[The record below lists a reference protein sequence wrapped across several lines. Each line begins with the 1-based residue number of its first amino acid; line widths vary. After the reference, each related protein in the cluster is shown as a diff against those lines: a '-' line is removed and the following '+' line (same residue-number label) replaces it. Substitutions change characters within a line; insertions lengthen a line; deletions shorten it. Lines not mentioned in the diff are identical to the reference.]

1 MPRFSVIVPAYQ
13 VQAYLHACLDSVLG
27 QSYADLELIA
37 VDDASPDGCG
47 EILDSYA
54 ARDPRVTVV
63 HLPQNVGLGRAR
75 NAGLARAGG
84 DYVVFLDSDDTLTPG
99 SLAAVADR
107 IKETGEPDVLIYD
120 YARAHWDGS
129 LVRNQYAQLLDESGP
144 QPFPLA
150 DRPSLMRLL
159 MVVWNKA
166 YRREFLADSGLTFP
180 PGYYEDTAW
189 TYPALMKAD
198 SIATLDQVCVHY
210 RQRRQGNILS
220 TISTRHFDVFDQYDR
235 VFAFLDQHPELGDR
249 WRAVLFRRM
258 VDHFCTIFTTRG
270 RLPRGSRAEF
280 LRRARR
286 HYARYRTPGGP
297 VKRPTRLRH
306 GLVRLG
312 AHRVYRVITGVRKAL
327 AHALR
332 RLRRSAHVA
341 RGAALQLHYRVQ
353 CRLPV
358 QDDLAVFSAYW
369 NRGYSCSPAAI
380 ESAVRDLVP
389 SMRTAWI
396 ARPAY
401 THTVPTGTRR
411 LTPGTFS
418 YWTALARAK
427 YLVNNVNFDR
437 RLRKRPGQ
445 VLLQTHHGTPLKKMG
460 LDLQDHPAAGGGMDF
475 ATLMKNV
482 DKWDYSLSAN
492 RHSTLIWERVYPAG
506 YTTLEYG
513 NPRNDVFAR
522 ATETD
527 RARTRELLG
536 IPVGATVFLYA
547 PTHRDYERTQTP
559 RLDLAR
565 LSRSLGPRYV
575 VLTRAH
581 YLATTDESATELH
594 PRVIDVS
601 DHHAV
606 EELCLAS
613 DALIT
618 DYSSLMFDYAALDRP
633 IVLLTDDHAAYE
645 AARGTYFDIRA
656 FPPGPVAQSQD
667 ELVDILATGH
677 WNGSRS
683 TQLRT
688 DFRARF
694 CPYEDGGATERVV
707 RRVFLEEGAGVSA
720 PELPD
725 EQRLP
730 QSAPRHRPRTSV
742 HHHQQ
747 ESAAPL
753 SPSQES

>member
-1 MPRFSVIVPAYQ
+1 MPRFSVIVPAYL

-27 QSYADLELIA
+27 QSYTDLELIA
-37 VDDASPDGCG
+37 VDDASPDACG

-63 HLPQNVGLGRAR
+63 HLPQNVGLGEAR
-75 NAGLARAGG
+75 NAGLERASG

-99 SLAAVADR
+99 SLAAIADR
-107 IKETGEPDVLIYD
+107 VKDTGGPDVLIYD

-129 LVRNQYAQLLDESGP
+129 LVRNQHAQMLNESGP
-144 QPFPLA
+144 QPFALA

-166 YRREFLADSGLTFP
+166 YRREFLADSGLTFH

-189 TYPALMKAD
+189 TYPALMAAD
-198 SIATLDQVCVHY
+198 SVATLDRVCVHY

-220 TISTRHFDVFDQYDR
+220 TVSTRHFDVFDQYDR
-235 VFAFLDQHPELGDR
+235 VFAFLDAHPELNDQ
-249 WRAVLFRRM
+249 WRRVLFRRM
-258 VDHFCTIFTTRG
+258 IDHFCTIFTTRG
-270 RLPRGSRAEF
+270 RLPRGSRAAF
-280 LRRARR
+280 LRRARS

-297 VKRPTRLRH
+297 VRTPTRLRH

-312 AHRVYRVITGVRKAL
+312 AHRVYLVITGTRRVRVRAL
-327 AHALR
+327 RHVRRAAHA
-332 RLRRSAHVA
+332 A
-341 RGAALQLHYRVQ
+341 RGAALQAHYLIQ

-358 QDDLAVFSAYW
+358 KDDLAVFSAYW

-380 ESAVRDLVP
+380 ESMVRDLVP
-389 SMRTAWI
+389 SIRTAWI
-396 ARPAY
+396 ARPAH

-460 LDLQDHPAAGGGMDF
+460 LDLQEHPAAGGGMDF
-475 ATLMKNV
+475 ATLLTNV

-492 RHSTLIWERVYPAG
+492 RHSTLTWERVYPAG

-513 NPRNDVFAR
+513 NPRNDIFAR
-522 ATETD
+522 ATEAD
-527 RARTRELLG
+527 RDRTRELLG
-536 IPVGATVFLYA
+536 LASDATVILYA
-547 PTHRDYERTQTP
+547 PTHRDYQRTQTP
-559 RLDLAR
+559 HLDLAR
-565 LSRSLGPRYV
+565 LARHLGPSYV
-575 VLTRAH
+575 FLSRAH
-581 YLATTDESATELH
+581 YLSTTAPYATDPH

-601 DHHAV
+601 DHHTV

-613 DALIT
+613 DALVT

-633 IVLLTDDHAAYE
+633 IVLLTDDRMAYE
-645 AARGTYFDIRA
+645 AARGTYFDIRSFA
-656 FPPGPVAQSQD
+656 PGPVAQSQD
-667 ELVDILATGH
+667 ELLDILATGH

-683 TQLRT
+683 ARLRT
-688 DFRARF
+688 AFRARF
-694 CPYEDGGATERVV
+694 CPYDDGHATERVV
-707 RRVFLEEGAGVSA
+707 RRVFLGEPSE
-720 PELPD
+720 PP
-725 EQRLP
+725 
-730 QSAPRHRPRTSV
+730 APRPVPSDLRHDTTDEVRPGR
-742 HHHQQ
+742 
-747 ESAAPL
+747 PL
-753 SPSQES
+753 SLEP